1 MKTNLDTTHRLI
13 RLVLGVVLVLV
24 EYKMK
29 IHIGLLYFGIVL
41 GLTGI
46 FGFCPLKALF
56 KKG

>member
-13 RLVLGVVLVLV
+13 RLVLGVVLVIV
-24 EYKMK
+24 EYKMNF
-29 IHIGLLYFGIVL
+29 HVGLIYLGALL